1 MIVRRTNTNVFWKYV
16 LLHIVRIVIAV
27 IVLSLLVRVFIL
39 RGNLSHEGALADL
52 LDAAGNGIVE
62 VQFVPLILSLTT
74 GVSIMLVIIGIMIV
88 MTLLFGRI
96 YCATVCPLGICQDIA
111 FRAGNVV
118 RKKKLGGIRGKH
130 ILWFSICAVSIFS
143 GFAGLTVL
151 LGWIDPY
158 SLFGKVMLFTIRPIS
173 SFVYNHAIIYF
184 IPDSSG
190 FAQKLTVSTFVPV
203 YFAICLTFGIALAAL
218 AFLKGRIW
226 CNFICPVG
234 AVLSLISR
242 FALFKMRI
250 GKSCVSCGL
259 CEGSCRGRCINVDEK
274 TIEDDRCVRCFD
286 CAATCPA
293 GAITYGF
300 RCNSAKD
307 DITSESRKSFIRNGL
322 VSGAAIGVG
331 MIFPDSVV
339 RALSTEN
346 QNYPIPPGGMNQR
359 RFSKRCTSCGLCAG
373 RCPTGVIRP
382 AVFEK
387 GVTGLMQPV
396 LDFTKGYCVYECS
409 LCSEICPT
417 GAIKAVSKEEKKKLS
432 IGYAVFDEQK
442 CIVYRN
448 GTSCGACAEVCPTHA
463 VTMVKFRK
471 GLMIPVV
478 EESLCIGCGA
488 CVFRCPAR
496 PVRALHVNGREEQ
509 IFISTQQKKRKPKK
523 TEKGMKGKEDFPF

>member
-1 MIVRRTNTNVFWKYV
+1 MSRKY
-16 LLHIVRIVIAV
+16 LFLRGIRIAIAI
-27 IVLSLLVRVFIL
+27 IVLSVLVRLFVL
-39 RGNLSHEGALADL
+39 QGSLSHEGAFADL
-52 LDAAGNGIVE
+52 LDAAGNGIAKI
-62 VQFVPLILSLTT
+62 QFVPVLLSLTT
-74 GVSIMLVIIGIMIV
+74 GVSIFLVIIGILIV

-130 ILWFSICAVSIFS
+130 ILWFSICAVSVFS

-173 SFVYNHAIIYF
+173 VGIYNHAII
-184 IPDSSG
+184 PLMSDSSG
-190 FAQKLTVSTFVPV
+190 FTQELNGGTFFPV
-203 YFAICLTFGIALAAL
+203 YFAIGLTFGIALAAL

-242 FALFKMRI
+242 CALFKMRI
-250 GKSCVSCGL
+250 GNSCVSCGL
-259 CEGSCRGRCINVDEK
+259 CEGSCRGRCINIVEK

-286 CAATCPA
+286 CTATCPA

-300 RCNSAKD
+300 RRDKEND
-307 DITSESRKSFIRNGL
+307 DVTSESRKSFIRNGI
-322 VSGAAIGVG
+322 VSGAAIGAG
-331 MIFPDSVV
+331 MIFPGSVV
-339 RALSTEN
+339 RALSSDN
-346 QNYPIPPGGMNQR
+346 QNYPMPPGSINQR
-359 RFSKRCTSCGLCAG
+359 RFSKRCTSCGLCSG

-409 LCSEICPT
+409 LCSETCPT
-417 GAIKAVSKEEKKKLS
+417 GAIKAITKEEKKKLS
-432 IGYAVFDEQK
+432 IGYAVFDEHN
-442 CIVYRN
+442 CIVYKN

-478 EESLCIGCGA
+478 EESQCIGCGA

-509 IFISTQQKKRKPKK
+509 IFISTQRKISKP
-523 TEKGMKGKEDFPF
+523 ERSEREIKGKEDFPF